1 MQKKTC
7 GPAWPPAGAKGKQKR
22 GSCKMKQNAAARLLQ
37 YTGVPP
43 LGTSFIAV
51 LSLAWPAIVEQI
63 MITMVQYVDTAMVG
77 TLGSGATAAVGLTA
91 STTWMFN
98 GFLNAAAVGF
108 SVQVAQHIGAGRER
122 EARSVTWQAL
132 KFVVLFGVLL
142 AVLAAALS
150 FPLPA
155 LLGAEEAIR
164 ADATVYFC
172 IIGIALPFNF
182 CSVMLSS
189 ILRCAGDMRTPMVLN
204 LLINV
209 FNIILNFLLIYPTR
223 PAAVFGVAVTLPG
236 AGLGVAGAALG
247 SAFSMMI
254 VSLLY
259 LLVIFRGRRGPL
271 HISLKERFHFERAC
285 LRTALRLGLP
295 VALER
300 TLMSTANIVITGV
313 ISSIG
318 TAAVAAN
325 HLAVT
330 AESVSYMPAFGV
342 ASAGTTLVG
351 QALGAKRKDLAL
363 RFSRIT
369 TYIGIM
375 IMTLA
380 GAGLFFLAPQLISIF
395 STDPEVMAL
404 GAQVL
409 RIVAFAE
416 PLFAASIVVTG
427 VLRGAGDAKAPFI
440 ISLITMWG
448 VRITLSLLLAP
459 QLGLIGVWIAM
470 AVELIVRGMIFMFR
484 LYSNRWLN
492 IQLFSEKKV

>member
-1 MQKKTC
+1 
-7 GPAWPPAGAKGKQKR
+7 
-22 GSCKMKQNAAARLLQ
+22 MKQNAAARLLQ

-43 LGTSFIAV
+43 LGVSFLAV

-77 TLGSGATAAVGLTA
+77 SLGSGATAAVGLTA

-132 KFVVLFGVLL
+132 KFVVLFGLFL

-150 FPLPA
+150 FPLPT
-155 LLGAEEAIR
+155 LLGAEAAIR
-164 ADATVYFC
+164 ADATTYFC

-209 FNIILNFLLIYPTR
+209 FNVILNALLIYPTR
-223 PAAVFGVAVTLPG
+223 PAEIFGMTVTLPG

-247 SAFSMMI
+247 SACSMMI

-271 HISLKERFHFERAC
+271 HISLKERFRFERSC

-363 RFSRIT
+363 RFSRIA

-380 GAGLFFLAPQLISIF
+380 GAGLFFLAAAAHLNFFHRPRGDGARRAGAAHRRVCGAALCGVDRRHRCSARRGRCEGAVCHQPDYDVGRAHYAF
-395 STDPEVMAL
+395 SAARAAVRADRRVDRDGG
-404 GAQVL
+404 GAHRARRNLHVPA
-409 RIVAFAE
+409 VFE
-416 PLFAASIVVTG
+416 PLAEHSVVFG
-427 VLRGAGDAKAPFI
+427 
-440 ISLITMWG
+440 
-448 VRITLSLLLAP
+448 
-459 QLGLIGVWIAM
+459 
-470 AVELIVRGMIFMFR
+470 
-484 LYSNRWLN
+484 
-492 IQLFSEKKV
+492 KKV

>member
-1 MQKKTC
+1 
-7 GPAWPPAGAKGKQKR
+7 
-22 GSCKMKQNAAARLLQ
+22 MKQNAAARLLQ

-150 FPLPA
+150 FPLPK

-271 HISLKERFHFERAC
+271 HISLKERFRFERAC

-330 AESVSYMPAFGV
+330 AESVRHSV
-342 ASAGTTLVG
+342 
-351 QALGAKRKDLAL
+351 
-363 RFSRIT
+363 FS
-369 TYIGIM
+369 
-375 IMTLA
+375 
-380 GAGLFFLAPQLISIF
+380 
-395 STDPEVMAL
+395 
-404 GAQVL
+404 
-409 RIVAFAE
+409 
-416 PLFAASIVVTG
+416 
-427 VLRGAGDAKAPFI
+427 
-440 ISLITMWG
+440 
-448 VRITLSLLLAP
+448 
-459 QLGLIGVWIAM
+459 
-470 AVELIVRGMIFMFR
+470 
-484 LYSNRWLN
+484 
-492 IQLFSEKKV
+492 

>member
-1 MQKKTC
+1 
-7 GPAWPPAGAKGKQKR
+7 
-22 GSCKMKQNAAARLLQ
+22 
-37 YTGVPP
+37 
-43 LGTSFIAV
+43 
-51 LSLAWPAIVEQI
+51 
-63 MITMVQYVDTAMVG
+63 
-77 TLGSGATAAVGLTA
+77 
-91 STTWMFN
+91 
-98 GFLNAAAVGF
+98 
-108 SVQVAQHIGAGRER
+108 
-122 EARSVTWQAL
+122 
-132 KFVVLFGVLL
+132 
-142 AVLAAALS
+142 
-150 FPLPA
+150 
-155 LLGAEEAIR
+155 
-164 ADATVYFC
+164 
-172 IIGIALPFNF
+172 
-182 CSVMLSS
+182 
-189 ILRCAGDMRTPMVLN
+189 
-204 LLINV
+204 
-209 FNIILNFLLIYPTR
+209 
-223 PAAVFGVAVTLPG
+223 
-236 AGLGVAGAALG
+236 
-247 SAFSMMI
+247 MMI

-271 HISLKERFHFERAC
+271 HISLKERFRFERAC

>member
-1 MQKKTC
+1 
-7 GPAWPPAGAKGKQKR
+7 
-22 GSCKMKQNAAARLLQ
+22 MKQNAAARLLQ
-37 YTGVPP
+37 YKDVPP
-43 LGTSFIAV
+43 LGVSFLAV

-77 TLGSGATAAVGLTA
+77 SLGSGATAAVGLTA

-108 SVQVAQHIGAGRER
+108 SVQVAQHIGAGRSR
-122 EARSVTWQAL
+122 EAQSVTWQAL

-142 AVLAAALS
+142 AVAAVALA

-155 LLGAEEAIR
+155 LLGADESIR
-164 ADATVYFC
+164 ADATTYFC
-172 IIGIALPFNF
+172 IVGAALPFNF

-209 FNIILNFLLIYPTR
+209 INIILNFLFIYPTR
-223 PAAVFGVAVTLPG
+223 AVELFGTAVTMPG
-236 AGLGVAGAALG
+236 AGLGVAGAAIG
-247 SAFSMMI
+247 SACSMLI

-259 LLVIFRGRRGPL
+259 LLVLFRGRRGVL
-271 HISLKERFHFERAC
+271 HITLHERFSFERGC
-285 LRTALRLGLP
+285 LGTAWRLGLP

-300 TLMSTANIVITGV
+300 TLMSTASIVITGI
-313 ISSIG
+313 ISGIG

-342 ASAGTTLVG
+342 ASAGTTIVG
-351 QALGAKRKDLAL
+351 QALGAERKDLAL

-369 TYIGIM
+369 TYLGIL

-380 GAGLFFLAPQLISIF
+380 GAGLFFFAPQLISIF
-395 STDPEVMAL
+395 STDPEVMEL

-427 VLRGAGDAKAPFI
+427 VLRGAGDAKAPFL
-440 ISLITMWG
+440 ISLVTMWG
-448 VRITLSLLLAP
+448 VRITLSLVLAP
-459 QLGLIGVWIAM
+459 SFGLVGVWIAM
-470 AVELIVRGMIFMFR
+470 AVELVVRGAIFLWR
-484 LYSNRWLN
+484 LYSNRWLD
-492 IQLFSEKKV
+492 IRLFSEKKI

>member
-1 MQKKTC
+1 
-7 GPAWPPAGAKGKQKR
+7 
-22 GSCKMKQNAAARLLQ
+22 MKQNAAARLLQ

-155 LLGAEEAIR
+155 LLGAEKAIR

-271 HISLKERFHFERAC
+271 HISLKERFRFERAC
-285 LRTALRLGLP
+285 LRTALRLGMP

-427 VLRGAGDAKAPFI
+427 VLRGAGDAKVPFI

>member
-1 MQKKTC
+1 
-7 GPAWPPAGAKGKQKR
+7 
-22 GSCKMKQNAAARLLQ
+22 MKQNAAARLLQ

-43 LGTSFIAV
+43 LGVSFLAV

-77 TLGSGATAAVGLTA
+77 SLGSGATAAVGLTA

-108 SVQVAQHIGAGRER
+108 SVQVAQHIGAGRGR
-122 EARSVTWQAL
+122 EAQSVAWQAL
-132 KFVVLFGVLL
+132 KFVALFGVLL
-142 AVLAAALS
+142 AAAAVALA

-155 LLGAEEAIR
+155 LLGADEAIR
-164 ADATVYFC
+164 ADATTYFC
-172 IIGIALPFNF
+172 IVGAALPFNF

-209 FNIILNFLLIYPTR
+209 INIILNFLFIYPTR
-223 PAAVFGVAVTLPG
+223 PAVLFGVPVTLPG
-236 AGLGVAGAALG
+236 AGLGVAGAAIG
-247 SAFSMMI
+247 SACSMLI

-259 LLVIFRGRRGPL
+259 LLVLFRGRRGVL
-271 HISLKERFHFERAC
+271 HLSLRERYRFERIC
-285 LRTALRLGLP
+285 LRTAFRLGLP

-300 TLMSTANIVITGV
+300 TLMSTASIVITGI
-313 ISSIG
+313 ISGIG

-369 TYIGIM
+369 TYLGIL

-380 GAGLFFLAPQLISIF
+380 GAGLFFFAPQLISIF
-395 STDPEVMAL
+395 SSDPEVMAL

-448 VRITLSLLLAP
+448 VRITLSLLLAEP
-459 QLGLIGVWIAM
+459 FGLIGVWVAM
-470 AVELIVRGMIFMFR
+470 AVELVVRGAIFLWR
-484 LYSNRWLN
+484 LYSNRWMD
-492 IQLFSEKKV
+492 IQLFSEKKI